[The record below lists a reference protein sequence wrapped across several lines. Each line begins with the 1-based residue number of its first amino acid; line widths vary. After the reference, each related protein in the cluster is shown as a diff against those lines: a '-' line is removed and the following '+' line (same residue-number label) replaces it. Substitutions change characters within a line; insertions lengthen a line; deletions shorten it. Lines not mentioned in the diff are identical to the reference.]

1 VSRKLDWMELVVNE
15 EIFNDAP
22 ESDETVSD
30 VK

>member
-1 VSRKLDWMELVVNE
+1 MELVVNE